1 MKTLTKF
8 KHTEDGGFIIH
19 LERLWLITND
29 RENDGY
35 TPRPVPNKFFKYVF
49 IGKVQEYLSTDYNI
63 IDLKNQYLIPNK
75 LKSKYQYAIQLTY
88 PYLGSDDNKLGK
100 DVISLY
106 FIDNKS
112 EVVHYKRIWEEL

>member
-1 MKTLTKF
+1 MNTLTKF
-8 KHTEDGGFIIH
+8 KNTEDGSFIIH
-19 LERLWLITND
+19 LERLWLIAND

-35 TPRPVPNKFFKYVF
+35 TPRPVPNKYFKYVF
-49 IGKVQEYLSTDYNI
+49 IGKVQEYFLTDYNVI
-63 IDLKNQYLIPNK
+63 EFNNQKNTSNK
-75 LKSKYQYAIQLTY
+75 LKNKYQYAIQLTY

-100 DVISLY
+100 EVISLY